1 VDPVE
6 LAGFV
11 CSVPVCPFV
20 SAGGGWPVT
29 PPVSAGVCPVSEL
42 ELPLSELELPLS
54 ELELPLSELELP
66 LSELELPLSDES
78 VEPELP
84 SPSLSSFEKAT

>member
-1 VDPVE
+1 MFGLFDFQVQPVR
-6 LAGFV
+6 LGTVAFSGPPRPSGV
-11 CSVPVCPFV
+11 
-20 SAGGGWPVT
+20 WPV
-29 PPVSAGVCPVSEL
+29 
-42 ELPLSELELPLS
+42 SELELPLS

-84 SPSLSSFEKAT
+84 SPSLSLFDKAT